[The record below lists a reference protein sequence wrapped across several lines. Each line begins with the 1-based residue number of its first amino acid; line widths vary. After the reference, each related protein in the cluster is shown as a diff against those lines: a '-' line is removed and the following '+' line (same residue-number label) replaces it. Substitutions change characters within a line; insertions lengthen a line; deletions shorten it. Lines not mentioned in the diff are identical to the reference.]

1 MHKTVIWTFSIL
13 IPKFS
18 EDKVSMKGF
27 FKLVTQCSN
36 GSIMLV
42 RKDSPFILMPEVEKP
57 LVLVT
62 SRLSRLIGR
71 LTSTDL
77 VTGTHI
83 IMVIMLVIIIL
94 CALLMTIF

>member
-1 MHKTVIWTFSIL
+1 MLKTVIWSLSIL
-13 IPKFS
+13 IVRFS
-18 EDKVSMKGF
+18 KDKVCMKGF

-57 LVLVT
+57 LVLVM
-62 SRLSRLIGR
+62 SHMSRLIGR

-77 VTGTHI
+77 VTGAHI
-83 IMVIMLVIIIL
+83 IMVIILVIIIF
-94 CALLMTIF
+94 CALLITIF

>member
-1 MHKTVIWTFSIL
+1 MQ
-13 IPKFS
+13 
-18 EDKVSMKGF
+18 GF

-57 LVLVT
+57 LVLVM

-71 LTSTDL
+71 LSSTDL

-83 IMVIMLVIIIL
+83 IMVIMIVIIIF
-94 CALLMTIF
+94 CVLLMTIF

>member
-1 MHKTVIWTFSIL
+1 MLETVIWTLTIF
-13 IPKFS
+13 IPRFP

-57 LVLVT
+57 LVLVM

-77 VTGTHI
+77 VTGAHI
-83 IMVIMLVIIIL
+83 IMVIMLVIMIF
-94 CALLMTIF
+94 CVLLMTIF

>member
-1 MHKTVIWTFSIL
+1 MLKTVIWTLSIFIPRFS
-13 IPKFS
+13 K
-18 EDKVSMKGF
+18 DKVSMKGF
-27 FKLVTQCSN
+27 FKLVTQCKN

-57 LVLVT
+57 LVLVM

-71 LTSTDL
+71 LTSNDL

-83 IMVIMLVIIIL
+83 IMVIMLVIIIF
-94 CALLMTIF
+94 CVLLMTIF

>member
-1 MHKTVIWTFSIL
+1 
-13 IPKFS
+13 
-18 EDKVSMKGF
+18 MKGF

-57 LVLVT
+57 LVLVM
-62 SRLSRLIGR
+62 SHMSRLIGR

-77 VTGTHI
+77 VTGAHI
-83 IMVIMLVIIIL
+83 IMVIILVIIIF
-94 CALLMTIF
+94 CALLITIF